1 MLLSPSLF
9 KLYKSQINCSHQSLC
24 TAKVSQIYMLLFL
37 PKLKAHSE
45 NVQLFFQCIVAE
57 SELIVEQ
64 KI

>member
-9 KLYKSQINCSHQSLC
+9 KLHKSQINCFHQSLC

-37 PKLKAHSE
+37 PKLIAHTE
-45 NVQLFFQCIVAE
+45 NVQLFFQCIVAQ
-57 SELIVEQ
+57 SGFIVEQ